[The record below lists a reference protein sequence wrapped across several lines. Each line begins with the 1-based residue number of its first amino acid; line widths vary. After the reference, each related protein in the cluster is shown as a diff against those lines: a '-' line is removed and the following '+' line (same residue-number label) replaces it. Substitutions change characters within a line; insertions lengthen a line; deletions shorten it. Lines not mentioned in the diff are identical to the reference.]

1 MSPAEYPN
9 YPELIALQS
18 FVAEHQVRV
27 KLLTESDPLIPDHSA
42 VYFTMAAKSTTLYL
56 DDEYRDLQ
64 IDNPLLHI
72 ACCLDHLEVVDD
84 SDDYLQWCNEMGY
97 DPAKTKLLDH
107 YKLLVAYN
115 DSIRSCFRNQKIESF
130 VNSLDFQLN
139 QRAAQALRAKD
150 FTL

>member
-1 MSPAEYPN
+1 MAQAEYPN
-9 YPELIALQS
+9 YPELIALKS
-18 FVAEHQVRV
+18 FVEKYDIQVSLLSDAAAIIPEHSSV
-27 KLLTESDPLIPDHSA
+27 SFS
-42 VYFTMAAKSTTLYL
+42 MANKPITLYL
-56 DDEYRDLQ
+56 DDEYGDLQ

-72 ACCLDHLEVVDD
+72 ACCLDHLEIVEE
-84 SDDYLQWCNEMGY
+84 SEDYLQWCREHGY
-97 DPAKTKLLDH
+97 NTGASHLLNH
-107 YKLLVAYN
+107 YKSLVAYN

>member
-9 YPELIALQS
+9 YPELFALKS
-18 FVAEHQVRV
+18 FVAKHRIQVR
-27 KLLTESDPLIPDHSA
+27 LLLEADAFIPDHIA
-42 VYFTMAAKSTTLYL
+42 VSFTMADKSISLYL
-56 DDEYRDLQ
+56 DDEYGDLQ
-64 IDNPLLHI
+64 IGNPLLHI

-97 DPAKTKLLDH
+97 EPTKTELLDH
-107 YKLLVAYN
+107 YKVLVAYN
-115 DSIRSCFRNQKIESF
+115 DSIRSYFANHKIESF